1 MNTPRAHPLIVEPN
15 GVIGI
20 LGGGQLGRMLSVAA
34 GELGLKTH
42 ILCPDEHAPAY
53 DVSSAYTVA
62 GYLDEHA
69 LAAFAKSV
77 DVITYEF
84 ENVPVEAV
92 EFLTGLG
99 AVVRPGAKALETAQD
114 RLVEKEF
121 VRAIGAET
129 AAFHG
134 VDDLASLKA
143 GLEKV
148 GRPAIL
154 KTRRLGYDGKGQT
167 RITTA
172 DSDLS
177 SAYEKAIEFAW
188 SEVRAAPSILEGFVP
203 FVCEI
208 SIIGARGSDGAVA
221 LYDPA
226 ENIHRNG
233 ILKSST
239 VPASVSKETIE
250 KARAVTRRMLDELDY
265 VGVIGVEFFV
275 LENGD
280 VIVNEYAPRVHNSGH
295 WTQDGCAVSQFEQH
309 IRAVAGWPL
318 GDPARHSNAVMEN
331 LIGDEVHQWRALAAE
346 PHICVHLYG
355 KREARPGR
363 KMGHATRVSPK
374 NRMHRP

>member
-1 MNTPRAHPLIVEPN
+1 MIVEPN
-15 GVIGI
+15 GTIGI
-20 LGGGQLGRMLSVAA
+20 LGGGQLGRMLATAA
-34 GELGLKTH
+34 SELGLRTH
-42 ILCPDEHAPAY
+42 ILCPDERAPAY
-53 DVSSAYTVA
+53 DAASKHTVA
-62 GYLDEHA
+62 SYTDEKA

-92 EFLTGLG
+92 AFLTAQG
-99 AVVRPGAKALETAQD
+99 AIVRPGAKALETAQD
-114 RLVEKEF
+114 RLVEKQF
-121 VRAIGAET
+121 VNSLGALT
-129 AAFHG
+129 ADFHA

-143 GLEKV
+143 GLDAV

-177 SAYEKAIEFAW
+177 AAFDKAIKFAW
-188 SEVRAAPSILEGFVP
+188 DEVGAAPSILEGFVP
-203 FVCEI
+203 FVREV
-208 SIIGARGSDGAVA
+208 SIIGARGADGDIK
-221 LYDPA
+221 LFDPA
-226 ENIHRNG
+226 ENVHRSG

-239 VPASVSKETIE
+239 VPAAIPDATAD
-250 KARAVTRRMLDELDY
+250 KARSVTRNMLTALDY
-265 VGVIGVEFFV
+265 VGVMGVEFFV
-275 LENGD
+275 LDSGD

-318 GDPARHSNAVMEN
+318 GDPARHSDAVMEN
-331 LIGDEVHQWRALAAE
+331 LIGDEVEQWHELAAE
-346 PHICVHLYG
+346 PQSCVHLYG

-363 KMGHATRVSPK
+363 KMGHVTRISAK
-374 NRMHRP
+374 S